1 VSSLTDIDRIL
12 AEVDPSVRVILAPIV
27 AILRVIIEGLQE
39 QLARSEARVEQLLR
53 TVYGR
58 KSEHVPDPKREAR
71 KRAASKRTPEE
82 REAARQKAREKT
94 RGQRAELP
102 FVEKKIP
109 VPEAERVCG
118 ACGGTDLHAIGR

>member
-1 VSSLTDIDRIL
+1 MSSVTDLDRVL
-12 AEVDPSVRVILAPIV
+12 AELDPAVRAIVAPIV
-27 AILRVIIEGLQE
+27 AILRVVIEGLQE

-58 KSEHVPDPKREAR
+58 KSEHVPDPKRDAR

-82 REAARQKAREKT
+82 REAARQKAREKS

-109 VPEAERVCG
+109 GSGSAR
-118 ACGGTDLHAIGR
+118 L